1 MEIVFAG
8 FGGQGVLTSGLIV
21 SEMALQEGMN
31 VTWMP
36 AYGPTMRGGKA
47 YSVVKYS
54 DGPLGGPDMEDMDI
68 LVAMNQPSLEYMK
81 YMKEG
86 GLVIM
91 NSDNVADD
99 VEIDE
104 KYDSVRIPCM
114 TLALK
119 VNNPKAANIVAIG
132 AMIKKCGLFEEEKA
146 KEALKKIFEE
156 KGKGKFTAANE
167 AAFIEGIDGGS
178 KNEFRKAN
186 QAKEHRRCRGQ

>member
-146 KEALKKIFEE
+146 KEALKKNLRRKRKRQIY
-156 KGKGKFTAANE
+156 
-167 AAFIEGIDGGS
+167 GS
-178 KNEFRKAN
+178 K
-186 QAKEHRRCRGQ
+186 